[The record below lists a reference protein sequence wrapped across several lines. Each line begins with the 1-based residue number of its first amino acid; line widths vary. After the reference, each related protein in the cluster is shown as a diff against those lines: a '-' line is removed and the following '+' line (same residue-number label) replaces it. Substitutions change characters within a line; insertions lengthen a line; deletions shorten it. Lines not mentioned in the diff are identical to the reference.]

1 MTSSTLDRTADPSE
15 SAEVERQLAI
25 IRRRAVEVWTE
36 DDLRRKLLRSI
47 RTGNPLR
54 VKLGMDPTSPDLH
67 LGHYVPLRKL
77 REFQDLGHQA
87 VLIIG
92 TYTAMVG
99 DPSGRNKTRPQLD
112 ETEIE
117 RNLATYL
124 EQVSAIVD
132 ASRLEIRRNGEWF
145 SKMSFAEVIR
155 LTAMM
160 TVGQMLARNDFAKRH
175 AEQAPISIH
184 EFLYPLM
191 QGWDSV
197 VVKADVEL
205 GGTDQTFN
213 LHVGREFQTQKGDEP
228 QVCLTGPLIEGLDG
242 SQKMSKSYGNAIGIR
257 EPSRDMF
264 GKVMSIPDALMRRYF
279 ELLTDRSAEEISR
292 FVGADSN
299 PRESKELL
307 ARDVVARFHGT
318 EAATR
323 EAEEFRRVFTERQS
337 PTNVPAV
344 DLSRS
349 ELREGAIWV
358 VRLLVAIEFA
368 TSNSEARTLVRQK
381 AVEIDGTRVSDEKAN
396 VPVRDGVLVRVGR
409 HRFARLRVVER

>member
-1 MTSSTLDRTADPSE
+1 MTSSALDRTADARE
-15 SAEVERQLAI
+15 NAEVDRQLAI
-25 IRRRAVEVWTE
+25 IRRRTVEVWTE
-36 DDLRRKLLRSI
+36 DDLRRKLLRSL

-54 VKLGMDPTSPDLH
+54 VKLGMDPTSADLH

-124 EQVSAIVD
+124 EQVSAVVD
-132 ASRLEIRRNGEWF
+132 TSRLEIRRNGEWF
-145 SKMSFAEVIR
+145 SKMTFAEVIR
-155 LTAMM
+155 LIAMM
-160 TVGQMLARNDFAKRH
+160 TVGQMLARNDFAKRY

-197 VVKADVEL
+197 MVRADVEL

-213 LHVGREFQTQKGDEP
+213 LHVGREFQTQKGEEP

-257 EPSRDMF
+257 ESSRDMF
-264 GKVMSIPDALMRRYF
+264 GKVMSIPDVLMPRYF
-279 ELLTDRSAEEISR
+279 ELLTDRSVEEISR
-292 FVGADSN
+292 LIGADSN

-307 ARDVVARFHGT
+307 ARDVVARFHGA

-337 PTNVPAV
+337 PTNVPTV
-344 DLSRS
+344 DLPRS
-349 ELREGAIWV
+349 ELRDGAMWV

-368 TSNSEARTLVRQK
+368 TTNSEARTLVRQK

-396 VPVRDGVLVRVGR
+396 VPVRDDVLVRVGR
-409 HRFARLRVVER
+409 HRFVRLRVVER